1 MGAPIREIS
10 ESVTQAKHVAN
21 RSRRVALTGLRF
33 EADVL
38 LLAALDALAGD
49 GVPTLRGR
57 LARP

>member
-1 MGAPIREIS
+1 MGAPIRELS

-38 LLAALDALAGD
+38 LAALDALAGE